1 MFTNKH
7 KNSWAFFCQG
17 TTSHL
22 NCLEFHSINFAVEHV
37 MTISSNKI
45 ILISKFSRKLS
56 YHTNSRQFLQS
67 PVLKPIKDPQNTFKM
82 LKCEKLIKLVSF
94 MRKFSNQSDLQN
106 IFWNKDFLF
115 LWYWGSWLTVLDQT
129 FISTP
134 WF

>member
-82 LKCEKLIKLVSF
+82 LKCDPNNAMIGVFMVRKILFVTLMVRHFKKIEKHWPKLS
-94 MRKFSNQSDLQN
+94 RKGQS
-106 IFWNKDFLF
+106 
-115 LWYWGSWLTVLDQT
+115 VVH
-129 FISTP
+129 
-134 WF
+134 